1 MGIAK
6 IIQIANPNKV
16 VISGAIVKGREWVLN
31 SALSTLK
38 QCIWPHVYDTTEIG
52 YSMLT
57 ESASLLGAI
66 LSVIETKIG

>member
-1 MGIAK
+1 M
-6 IIQIANPNKV
+6 
-16 VISGAIVKGREWVLN
+16 
-31 SALSTLK
+31 K